1 MQIVESFPLYII
13 LLPMQKLKTLT
24 ASRYVQNVGWLGVA
38 ELINRIFR
46 LATTITLI
54 RLFSKADYGMLS
66 AIYTVF
72 EFGLTFSMGEGI
84 GSTILQADDENVDEV
99 ATNVYWLNWIL
110 MGSIFLIQCVLAY
123 PIALFYKNPDLT
135 LPIVFLGLC
144 YLMMPIYSVQETLL
158 ARKNRLEVRSW
169 AMAAQA
175 IVVNM
180 LTVGLVIAGFG
191 VRGVVLSMLLGY
203 IPWIV
208 LMFRNESWRPKY
220 FTISRWRE
228 IFRFGSRVLSVELL
242 NRFRMNV
249 DYLLVAGMLGTEA
262 LGLYFFAFN
271 AGLGISQSILWAI
284 GAAWYPE
291 FCEARGSLSG
301 LREKWMNSFKT
312 IGFVI
317 LPMVL
322 FQVTFAHWYIP
333 ILAKG
338 NKWDDAIPIVM
349 IICLSA
355 IPLAISR
362 STSQLLRSMD
372 RMKLDLIWSVVFMA
386 VFSGAIWT
394 AIVLSKGFVL
404 DGSYRIPLLA
414 VAVTVLVSQ
423 AIFVPGFALFIDRKL
438 FGAIRKA

>member
-1 MQIVESFPLYII
+1 MMPSFF
-13 LLPMQKLKTLT
+13 PMQKLKALT
-24 ASRYVQNVGWLGVA
+24 ASRYVRNIGWLGVA

-84 GSTILQADDENVDEV
+84 GSTILQADDENVDEI

-110 MGSIFLIQCVLAY
+110 LGSIFLIQCVLAY

-135 LPIVFLGLC
+135 FPIMFLGLC

-158 ARKNRLEVRSW
+158 SRKNRMEVHSW
-169 AMAAQA
+169 ALATQA
-175 IVVNM
+175 ILVNV
-180 LTVGLVIAGFG
+180 LTVGLVIAGWG
-191 VRGVVLSMLLGY
+191 VRGVVLSMLLGNV
-203 IPWIV
+203 PWII
-208 LMFRNESWRPKY
+208 LMFRHESWRPKY

-271 AGLGISQSILWAI
+271 AGLGITQSILWAI
-284 GAAWYPE
+284 GSAWYPE
-291 FCEARGSLSG
+291 FCEVRDSLSG
-301 LREKWMNSFKT
+301 LRSKWMNTFKT

-317 LPMVL
+317 VPMVL

-362 STSQLLRSMD
+362 STSQLLRAMD
-372 RMKLDLIWSVVFMA
+372 RMKLDLIWSVGFMA
-386 VFSGAIWT
+386 VFTAAIGA
-394 AIVLSKGFVL
+394 AIVISKGFVV
-404 DGSYRIPLLA
+404 DGSYQIPLLA
-414 VAVTVLVSQ
+414 VAMTVLISQ

-438 FGAIRKA
+438 FGGVPKA

>member
-1 MQIVESFPLYII
+1 MMPSFF
-13 LLPMQKLKTLT
+13 PMQKLKALT
-24 ASRYVQNVGWLGVA
+24 ASRYVRNIGWLGVA

-84 GSTILQADDENVDEV
+84 GSTILQADDENVDEI

-110 MGSIFLIQCVLAY
+110 LGSIFLIQCVLAY

-135 LPIVFLGLC
+135 FPIMFLGLC

-158 ARKNRLEVRSW
+158 SRKNRMEVHSW
-169 AMAAQA
+169 ALATQA
-175 IVVNM
+175 ILVNV

-191 VRGVVLSMLLGY
+191 VRGVVLSMLLGNV
-203 IPWIV
+203 PWII
-208 LMFRNESWRPKY
+208 LMFRHEPWRPKY

-271 AGLGISQSILWAI
+271 AGLGITQSILWAI
-284 GAAWYPE
+284 GSAWYPE
-291 FCEARGSLSG
+291 FCEVRESLSG
-301 LREKWMNSFKT
+301 LRSKWMNSFKT

-322 FQVTFAHWYIP
+322 FQVTFAH
-333 ILAKG
+333 
-338 NKWDDAIPIVM
+338 
-349 IICLSA
+349 
-355 IPLAISR
+355 R
-362 STSQLLRSMD
+362 SEERCVG
-372 RMKLDLIWSVVFMA
+372 KEC
-386 VFSGAIWT
+386 
-394 AIVLSKGFVL
+394 
-404 DGSYRIPLLA
+404 
-414 VAVTVLVSQ
+414 
-423 AIFVPGFALFIDRKL
+423 
-438 FGAIRKA
+438 

>member
-1 MQIVESFPLYII
+1 
-13 LLPMQKLKTLT
+13 MQKLKTLT
-24 ASRYVQNVGWLGVA
+24 ASRYVRNVGWLGVA

-84 GSTILQADDENVDEV
+84 GSTILQADDENVDEI

-110 MGSIFLIQCVLAY
+110 LGSIFLIQCVLAY

-135 LPIVFLGLC
+135 FPIMFLGLC

-158 ARKNRLEVRSW
+158 SRKNRMEVHSW
-169 AMAAQA
+169 ALATQA
-175 IVVNM
+175 ILVNV

-191 VRGVVLSMLLGY
+191 VRGVVLSMLLGNV
-203 IPWIV
+203 PWIV
-208 LMFRNESWRPKY
+208 LMFRHESWRPKY

-271 AGLGISQSILWAI
+271 AGLGITQSILWAI
-284 GAAWYPE
+284 GSAWYPE
-291 FCEARGSLSG
+291 FCEVRDSLSG
-301 LREKWMNSFKT
+301 LRSKWMNTFKT

-317 LPMVL
+317 VPMVL

-362 STSQLLRSMD
+362 STSQLLRAMD
-372 RMKLDLIWSVVFMA
+372 RMKLDLIWSVSFMA
-386 VFSGAIWT
+386 VFTAAIGA
-394 AIVLSKGFVL
+394 AIVISKGFVI
-404 DGSYRIPLLA
+404 DGSYQIPLLA
-414 VAVTVLVSQ
+414 VAMTVLICQ

-438 FGAIRKA
+438 FGGLPKALPKA

>member
-1 MQIVESFPLYII
+1 
-13 LLPMQKLKTLT
+13 MQKLKTLT

-54 RLFSKADYGMLS
+54 RLFSKTDYGMLS

-110 MGSIFLIQCVLAY
+110 LGSIFLIQCVLAY
-123 PIALFYKNPDLT
+123 PIALFYKNPDLI
-135 LPIVFLGLC
+135 LPIVFLGLY
-144 YLMMPIYSVQETLL
+144 YLIIPIYSVQDTLL
-158 ARKNRLEVRSW
+158 SRKNRLEVKSW
-169 AMAAQA
+169 AIAWAA
-175 IVVNM
+175 IVSNV

-191 VRGVVLSMLLGY
+191 IRGVVLSMLLGN

-249 DYLLVAGMLGTEA
+249 DYLFVAGMLGTEA

-284 GAAWYPE
+284 GSAWYPE
-291 FCEARGSLSG
+291 FCEARESLRG
-301 LREKWMNSFKT
+301 LRSKWMNSFKT

-317 LPMVL
+317 LPMVV
-322 FQVTFAHWYIP
+322 FQVSFAWWYIP

-355 IPLAISR
+355 ILLAISR
-362 STSQLLRSMD
+362 STSKLLRSMD

-386 VFSGAIWT
+386 VFST
-394 AIVLSKGFVL
+394 AIGSAILISKGFAPN
-404 DGSYRIPLLA
+404 GTYQFPLLT
-414 VAVTVLVSQ
+414 VAVTVLVCQ

-438 FGAIRKA
+438 FGGIRKA

>member
-1 MQIVESFPLYII
+1 
-13 LLPMQKLKTLT
+13 MQKLKALT

-84 GSTILQADDENVDEV
+84 GSTILQADDENVDEI

-110 MGSIFLIQCVLAY
+110 LGSIFLIQCVLAY

-135 LPIVFLGLC
+135 FPIIFLGFC
-144 YLMMPIYSVQETLL
+144 YLMMPIYSIQETLL
-158 ARKNRLEVRSW
+158 ARKNRLEVQSW

-191 VRGVVLSMLLGY
+191 IRGVVLSMLLGN
-203 IPWIV
+203 IPWII
-208 LMFRNESWRPKY
+208 LMLRHESWRPKY

-228 IFRFGSRVLSVELL
+228 IFRFGSRVLGVELL
-242 NRFRMNV
+242 SRFRMNV

-284 GAAWYPE
+284 GSAWYPE
-291 FCEARGSLSG
+291 FCEARGSLSE
-301 LREKWMNSFKT
+301 LRTKWMNSFKT
-312 IGFVI
+312 IGCVI
-317 LPMVL
+317 VPMVL

-362 STSQLLRSMD
+362 SNSQLLKAMD

-386 VFSGAIWT
+386 VFSAAIGA
-394 AIVLSKGFVL
+394 AILISKGFEIN
-404 DGSYRIPLLA
+404 GSYQIPLLA